1 MKFLA
6 VIAPVLFSI
15 VRHWIPAVAALEAP
29 GGPLY
34 PVDVVAQNYTDDEG
48 VLLQGFLSLPSTATQ
63 VALPVVVV
71 LHDSSGPDTYEQQR
85 ATMVAR
91 ELGYIGFAADV
102 YGLLTDI
109 PEDTGGWAG
118 PYAEFVAQ
126 LTSNATLF
134 ALRIRAA
141 VDHVKSLPEVDAER
155 VALIGYCLGG
165 TGIVHYLNSGE
176 KGASA
181 GAVGFHPSIPMVRPR
196 PGGGGAG
203 AAGQVFGGARRRGG
217 GRARHH
223 RGGGR
228 VGGGGGAVRVILSG
242 SGVVLFL
249 LLPRGHRA
257 GGGAWWVRRPSAPP
271 PTSPGPEEEG
281 KKSRWST
288 LLPRGPISV
297 WCFLAKRVSVWS
309 VCVECSRRRSP
320 ASAAPRSVPACGR
333 TAAGSVRCTARPREK
348 RARPGQLSCTRCLSS
363 VRPGHVGS
371 RIPVVQWCRLSCTA
385 LPIK

>member
-6 VIAPVLFSI
+6 VTAPVLFSI
-15 VRHWIPAVAALEAP
+15 VHHWIPAVSALEAP

-118 PYAEFVAQ
+118 PYTELIAQ

-217 GRARHH
+217 GR
-223 RGGGR
+223 
-228 VGGGGGAVRVILSG
+228 
-242 SGVVLFL
+242 
-249 LLPRGHRA
+249 
-257 GGGAWWVRRPSAPP
+257 
-271 PTSPGPEEEG
+271 
-281 KKSRWST
+281 
-288 LLPRGPISV
+288 
-297 WCFLAKRVSVWS
+297 
-309 VCVECSRRRSP
+309 
-320 ASAAPRSVPACGR
+320 
-333 TAAGSVRCTARPREK
+333 
-348 RARPGQLSCTRCLSS
+348 
-363 VRPGHVGS
+363 
-371 RIPVVQWCRLSCTA
+371 
-385 LPIK
+385 